1 MSPIA
6 LAVHCLGK
14 MSEKVPL
21 AGLSILMLSP
31 SSSRAILCTAMQAN
45 RQAATTQ
52 IVCVS
57 LRRAR
62 SRRGGGDIPA
72 GDRQKAAFSGGR
84 DDRRNRK
91 FRARTWLIAT
101 VMSRKKSQ
109 KNLL

>member
-14 MSEKVPL
+14 MSAKVPL

-62 SRRGGGDIPA
+62 SRRGDIPA

>member
-62 SRRGGGDIPA
+62 SRRGGDIPA